1 LLAGLIAASIAAL
14 LIVACGG
21 GRPAPAGTAA
31 TASRTAEPGVDA
43 TPSAS
48 ARQGGPVE
56 PDLAGLFDVGGHSLY
71 LECFGTSGPVV
82 LFDAGSGSAGDT
94 WKRSRKGFI
103 GLVDNDYRRCLY
115 DRANLG
121 RSDRVPGHRTSAT
134 AAEELH
140 TLLHTAGLEPPYV
153 LVGRSFGGYNIRLFA
168 AAFPAEVRSLILI
181 ETLTPRFHDGMRAL
195 LTPAQWA
202 IEVEG
207 LQATEAPLDII
218 GSTPLV
224 AAAAL
229 PDVPLLVIAGTK
241 WHSGNAPWPADWPGP
256 QLDAL
261 WDQAQLEL
269 GASVPRGRT
278 VVFEG
283 GDHSL
288 HFSQPQRL
296 ADEINAFLVEGRS

>member
-1 LLAGLIAASIAAL
+1 LPAATGGAAASEA
-14 LIVACGG
+14 
-21 GRPAPAGTAA
+21 
-31 TASRTAEPGVDA
+31 DA
-43 TPSAS
+43 TPSVSTRRA
-48 ARQGGPVE
+48 GPVE
-56 PDLAGLFDVGGHSLY
+56 PDLAGRFDVGGHSLY
-71 LECFGTSGPVV
+71 LECFGTTGTVV
-82 LFDAGSGSAGDT
+82 VFDAGSGSAGDT

-103 GLVDNDYRRCLY
+103 SLVDNDYRRCLY

-140 TLLHTAGLEPPYV
+140 TLLHTAGLAPPYI
-153 LVGRSFGGYNIRLFA
+153 LVGRSFGGYNVRLFA
-168 AAFPAEVRSLILI
+168 AAYPAEVRSLILI

-195 LTPAQWA
+195 LTPEQWA
-202 IEVEG
+202 IEVDG
-207 LQATEAPLDII
+207 VQATEPPLDII
-218 GSTPLV
+218 GSTPMV
-224 AAAAL
+224 DAAVL

-241 WHSGNAPWPADWPGP
+241 WHSGNAPWPAGWPGP

-261 WDQAQLEL
+261 WDLAQQEL
-269 GASVPRGRT
+269 GASVPRGRI

-296 ADEINAFLVEGRS
+296 ADEINAFLLEVGP